1 MVVLTIVTQKN
12 GETVYFDEPIPQV
25 HFMKLISCSLY
36 NSWHTLKREGS
47 AVLGDERKDPSVSV
61 GKINPGH
68 YTLESMAQ
76 EIANIFKSYGQKL
89 NTKTNT
95 PFSQLEI
102 VNISTKPIK
111 LDRDLAE
118 LFGVKR
124 ELDRTTHVKYL
135 RYPTSYFIHCN
146 LIDKNQNFLNNNKS
160 DLLAKLDV
168 RGKPY
173 EKVSYEASPQQPLR
187 YCSTDSHVRSV
198 TVSVRDENGELFDF
212 NGLPLEFVLE
222 VN

>member
-12 GETVYFDEPIPQV
+12 GETIHFGEPIPEV
-25 HFMKLISCSLY
+25 HFIKLISCSLY
-36 NSWHTLKREGS
+36 NSWHNLKKEGS
-47 AVLGDERKDPSVSV
+47 SVLGDEKKDPSVSV

-68 YTLESMAQ
+68 YSLESMAQ
-76 EIANIFKSYGQKL
+76 EIANIFKPYIGKL

-102 VNISTKPIK
+102 VDLGTKPIK
-111 LDRDLAE
+111 LDRDLAD

-124 ELDRTTHVKYL
+124 ELARTTHVKYL
-135 RYPTSYFIHCN
+135 RYPTSYFIHCD
-146 LIDKNQNFLNNNKS
+146 LIDIEQNFFNNKKS

-187 YCSTDSHVRSV
+187 DCSTDSHVQSV
-198 TVSVRDENGELFDF
+198 TISVKDENGEMFDF
-212 NGLPLEFVLE
+212 RGLPLEFELE
-222 VN
+222 IN

>member
-1 MVVLTIVTQKN
+1 M
-12 GETVYFDEPIPQV
+12 
-25 HFMKLISCSLY
+25 
-36 NSWHTLKREGS
+36 
-47 AVLGDERKDPSVSV
+47 LGNEKKDPSVSV

-76 EIANIFKSYGQKL
+76 EIANIFKLYGEKL

-95 PFSQLEI
+95 PFGQIEI
-102 VNISTKPIK
+102 VNLSTKPIK

-124 ELDRTTHVKYL
+124 ELARTTHVGYL
-135 RYPTSYFIHCN
+135 RYPTTYFIHCN
-146 LIDKNQNFLNNNKS
+146 LIDAQQNFFNNKRS

-187 YCSTDSHVRSV
+187 DCSTSSHVNSI

-212 NGLPLEFVLE
+212 NGFPLEFVLE
-222 VN
+222 MN

>member
-1 MVVLTIVTQKN
+1 M
-12 GETVYFDEPIPQV
+12 
-25 HFMKLISCSLY
+25 
-36 NSWHTLKREGS
+36 
-47 AVLGDERKDPSVSV
+47 LGDEKKDPSVTV

-76 EIANIFKSYGQKL
+76 EIANIFESYRQKL

-95 PFSQLEI
+95 PFGQLEI
-102 VNISTKPIK
+102 VNLSTKKIK
-111 LDRDLAE
+111 LNPDLAE

-124 ELDRTTHVKYL
+124 ELGRTTHVGYL
-135 RYPTSYFIHCN
+135 RYPTTYFIHCD
-146 LIDKNQNFLNNNKS
+146 LIDAQQNFFNNKRS
-160 DLLAKLDV
+160 DLLAKLNV

-187 YCSTDSHVRSV
+187 DCSTSSHVNSI

-222 VN
+222 MN

>member
-1 MVVLTIVTQKN
+1 MVVLTIAAQKN
-12 GETVYFDEPIPQV
+12 GETIYFDEPIPQV

-36 NSWHTLKREGS
+36 NSWHNLKKEGS
-47 AVLGDERKDPSVSV
+47 AVLGDEKKDSSVSV

-68 YTLESMAQ
+68 YTLGSMAQ
-76 EIANIFKSYGQKL
+76 EIANIFESYRQKL

-95 PFSQLEI
+95 PFGQLEI
-102 VNISTKPIK
+102 TNPSTKPIK

-124 ELDRTTHVKYL
+124 ELARTTHVGYL
-135 RYPTSYFIHCN
+135 RYPTTYFIHCD
-146 LIDKNQNFLNNNKS
+146 LIDAQQNFFNNKRS

-187 YCSTDSHVRSV
+187 DCSTSSHVNSI

-212 NGLPLEFVLE
+212 NGFPLEFVLE
-222 VN
+222 MN

>member
-1 MVVLTIVTQKN
+1 
-12 GETVYFDEPIPQV
+12 
-25 HFMKLISCSLY
+25 MK
-36 NSWHTLKREGS
+36 KEGS
-47 AVLGDERKDPSVSV
+47 AALGFETSDPSVSI

-68 YTLESMAQ
+68 YTFESMAQ
-76 EIANIFKSYGQKL
+76 EIANIFKSYGEKL

-102 VNISTKPIK
+102 LNLGTKPIK

-124 ELDRTTHVKYL
+124 ELARTTHVKYL

-146 LIDKNQNFLNNNKS
+146 LIDAQQNFFNNKRS

-187 YCSTDSHVRSV
+187 DCSTDSHVRSV
-198 TVSVRDENGELFDF
+198 TVSVRDENGEMFDF
-212 NGLPLEFVLE
+212 RGLPLEFELE
-222 VN
+222 IN

>member
-12 GETVYFDEPIPQV
+12 GDTVYLDESIPQV
-25 HFMKLISCSLY
+25 HFMKLVSCSLY
-36 NSWHTLKREGS
+36 NSWHNLKKEGS
-47 AVLGDERKDPSVSV
+47 AVLGDEKKDPSVSI

-76 EIANIFKSYGQKL
+76 EIANIFKSYGERL

-95 PFSQLEI
+95 PFGQLEI
-102 VNISTKPIK
+102 TNFGTKPIK

-124 ELDRTTHVKYL
+124 ELDRATHVGYL
-135 RYPTSYFIHCN
+135 SYTTSYFIHCN
-146 LIDKNQNFLNNNKS
+146 LIDKQQNFFNNKRS

-173 EKVSYEASPQQPLR
+173 EKVSYEAYPQQPLR
-187 YCSTDSHVRSV
+187 DCSTSLHVNSI

-212 NGLPLEFVLE
+212 NGFPLEFVLE
-222 VN
+222 IN